1 MVKGASETIKIK
13 AKEQEC
19 RFLNMIFDTLGATL
33 LGNTLAGKGVFNQ
46 RGTVFLIPYHL
57 LTNFEMQRYH
67 KSKSKC
73 NVVLFQTQFI

>member
-33 LGNTLAGKGVFNQ
+33 LGNTLAGKGVFN
-46 RGTVFLIPYHL
+46 
-57 LTNFEMQRYH
+57 
-67 KSKSKC
+67 
-73 NVVLFQTQFI
+73 